1 MPDIL
6 LDGLPVLD
14 LLEIAPS
21 TNTVAQLTQ
30 RDQSSISR
38 LYRRVS
44 DRLGLRFNKGRDGL
58 YRAASNNQV
67 LSTLRLASQAL
78 RLQQAPFQPR
88 WATCMGGV
96 AADAPL
102 PAALRL
108 DGDAADRIG
117 GLLRERIL
125 DLAVVPAQ
133 KAASPLPADL
143 MAQALAGDGAGTA
156 QVLLRKDLAQAPG
169 LHALLAALRLE

>member
-1 MPDIL
+1 M
-6 LDGLPVLD
+6 
-14 LLEIAPS
+14 A
-21 TNTVAQLTQ
+21 
-30 RDQSSISR
+30 
-38 LYRRVS
+38 
-44 DRLGLRFNKGRDGL
+44 
-58 YRAASNNQV
+58 
-67 LSTLRLASQAL
+67 
-78 RLQQAPFQPR
+78 
-88 WATCMGGV
+88 GV

-108 DGDAADRIG
+108 DGDDADRIG

-133 KAASPLPADL
+133 KASSPLPADL